1 MKITNQAGNKW
12 SHNHIPYASV
22 PTEIIGEC
30 VNSRSCKSFLTS
42 LGNGLCQTCWD
53 RKSGTRING
62 V

>member
-30 VNSRSCKSFLTS
+30 RNSRSCKNYFTS
-42 LGNGLCQTCWD
+42 LGNGLCQPCWD
-53 RKSGTRING
+53 RRSSNRING

>member
-1 MKITNQAGNKW
+1 MKITNQAGNNW
-12 SHNHIPYASV
+12 SHNHIPLASV
-22 PTEIIGEC
+22 PIETIGEC